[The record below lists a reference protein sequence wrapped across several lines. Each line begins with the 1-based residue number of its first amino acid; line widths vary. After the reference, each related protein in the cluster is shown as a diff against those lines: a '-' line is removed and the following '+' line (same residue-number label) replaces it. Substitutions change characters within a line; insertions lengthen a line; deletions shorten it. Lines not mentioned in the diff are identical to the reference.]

1 MLHRTFPL
9 TLILYS
15 LLTLATTATLRAT
28 DVPITTKQTLFFE
41 ENIRPMLVR
50 HCYACHGSEKQENG
64 LRVDSI
70 EALLAGGDSGPA
82 IELNKPNESLLIEAI
97 EYNGIEMPP
106 STALSKQIINDIRHW
121 ISDGAKWP
129 TTKPDPSRDLALR
142 FTAEDREFWS
152 FQEIIK
158 PRLPRVR
165 ARNHHPIDRFVMA
178 TLRDHGLNMAPPAQ
192 PDRLIRRLYLDLTGL
207 IPPAEVVKSFNA
219 NPSDEHYRQIV
230 EQLLKDEQHGVRWA
244 KFWLDLVRYADSDGY
259 SADSYRDEAW
269 RYRDYVID
277 SFNQNRPYDQF
288 IRQQLAGDELEPKN
302 QQAQIATGF
311 LRHWIYEFNQRDAKS
326 QWDIIL
332 NDITDVTGDAFLGL
346 GMSCARCHDHKFDPI
361 LQNDY
366 FRLRA
371 FFAPLLPLDEQLA
384 GTPTERAAYQA
395 KLQKWQQATTDV
407 RKQIDTMQAKHI
419 ANLTTAQIEM
429 FPLDVRPSLYKKSSK
444 RTPYEKQ
451 LAYLAFRQVQKKI
464 NDVDWLKHFKETDL
478 EKWEQLTNE
487 LKSFDSLRP
496 TPLGVIASVTD
507 VDTTAPPT
515 LIPNTS
521 NPLQPGGLSLLDP
534 TTTTVV
540 SPTNQATTGRRTALA
555 NWLTDP
561 QHPLTSRVMVNR
573 IWQYHFGHGIVDT
586 PSDFGTLG
594 TRPTHPELLDFLAAS
609 FIESNWDIKQI
620 HRIIVTSQTYR
631 QSAIHPNATEMRQLD
646 VNNQFLW
653 RANIRRLDAEQIRDN
668 ILNVSGEL
676 ELQLGG
682 EGQDIDSPRRSA
694 YLKMM
699 RNHPHPFL
707 LAFDGTDG
715 ILSSPERNTTTT
727 PTQTLL
733 IMNNA
738 WVLAR
743 ATALSKLTL
752 PPDMKNCDENIDL
765 LHWKLYSRCATD
777 NEKQVARDFFSNAKS
792 TEEAWTDYCHVLLAA
807 NEFLYIQ

>member
-1 MLHRTFPL
+1 M
-9 TLILYS
+9 
-15 LLTLATTATLRAT
+15 
-28 DVPITTKQTLFFE
+28 Q
-41 ENIRPMLVR
+41 
-50 HCYACHGSEKQENG
+50 HCYACHGSDKQKNG
-64 LRVDSI
+64 LRVDSF
-70 EALLAGGDSGPA
+70 EALLTGGKSGPA
-82 IELNKPNESLLIEAI
+82 ITLGKPDESLLIEAI
-97 EYNGIEMPP
+97 EYNGFEMPP
-106 STALSKQIINDIRHW
+106 SAALSQQSVDDIRQW

-129 TTKPDPSRDLALR
+129 TTLPDPSRNLALR
-142 FTAEDREFWS
+142 FTDDDRDFWS
-152 FQEIIK
+152 FQEIK
-158 PRLPRVR
+158 NPRPPRVR
-165 ARNHHPIDRFVMA
+165 GKHRHPIDRFVTA
-178 TLRDHGLNMAPPAQ
+178 TLRDQGLSMAPPAQ
-192 PDRLIRRLYLDLTGL
+192 STQLIRRLYLDLTGL
-207 IPPAEVVKSFNA
+207 IPPPEVVEEFNA
-219 NPSDEHYRQIV
+219 DPSDEHYGQIV
-230 EQLLKDEQHGVRWA
+230 EQLLNDEQHGVRWA

-259 SADSYRDEAW
+259 SADYYRNEAW

-288 IRQQLAGDELEPKN
+288 IRQQLAGDELEPEN

-311 LRHWIYEFNQRDAKS
+311 LRHWIYEYNQRDARS

-346 GMSCARCHDHKFDPI
+346 GISCARCHDHKFDPI
-361 LQNDY
+361 LQDDY
-366 FRLRA
+366 YRLRA

-384 GTPTERAAYQA
+384 GTLTERTVYQA
-395 KLQKWQQATTDV
+395 ALDKWQHATINV
-407 RKQIDTMQAKHI
+407 RQQIDSLQAQYIEKI
-419 ANLTTAQIEM
+419 TTAQIEM
-429 FPLDVRPSLYKKSSK
+429 FPLDVRPFLYKKDSE

-451 LAYLAFRQVQKKI
+451 IAYLAFRQVQKKI
-464 NDVDWLKHFKETDL
+464 KDVDWLKHFKETDL
-478 EKWEQLTNE
+478 ADWKRLSAE
-487 LKSFDSLRP
+487 LKSFDNLRP
-496 TPLGVIASVTD
+496 APLGVIATVTD
-507 VDTTAPPT
+507 VDTTAPVT
-515 LIPNTS
+515 LNPNTS
-521 NPLQPGGLSLLDP
+521 NPQQPGGLSLLDP
-534 TTTTVV
+534 TITVV
-540 SPTNQATTGRRTALA
+540 SPSNHGTTGRRTALA

-609 FIESNWDIKQI
+609 FIESNWDIKEL
-620 HRIIVTSQTYR
+620 HRFIVTSQTYR
-631 QSAIHPNATEMRQLD
+631 QSAIHPQANAMRQLD
-646 VNNQFLW
+646 ADNQFLW

-676 ELQLGG
+676 DMQLGG
-682 EGQDIDSPRRSA
+682 EGQDVESTRRSA

-733 IMNNA
+733 IMNND

-752 PPDMKNCDENIDL
+752 PPDMKNCEKNIDL
-765 LHWKLYSRCATD
+765 IHWKLYSRCATD
-777 NEKQVARDFFSNAKS
+777 TEKQFARDFFSNAKS
-792 TEEAWTDYCHVLLAA
+792 PEEAWTDYCHVLLAA

>member
-9 TLILYS
+9 ALVLGS
-15 LLTLATTATLRAT
+15 LLTLSTSAVQGT
-28 DVPITTKQTLFFE
+28 DVPITAKQTQFFE
-41 ENIRPMLVR
+41 ENIRPLLVQ
-50 HCYACHGSEKQENG
+50 HCYACHGSEKQKNG
-64 LRVDSI
+64 LRVDSL
-70 EALLAGGDSGPA
+70 EALLTGGDSGPA
-82 IELNKPNESLLIEAI
+82 ITLGKPDESLLIEAI
-97 EYNGIEMPP
+97 EYNGFEMPP
-106 STALSKQIINDIRHW
+106 SAALPQQIVADIRQW

-129 TTKPDPSRDLALR
+129 TTTPDPSRDLALR
-142 FTAEDREFWS
+142 FTEEDRDFWS
-152 FQEIIK
+152 FQEIKK
-158 PRLPRVR
+158 PRPPRVR
-165 ARNHHPIDRFVMA
+165 GKHRHPIDRFVTA
-178 TLRDHGLNMAPPAQ
+178 TLRDQGLSMAPPAQ
-192 PDRLIRRLYLDLTGL
+192 SNQLIRRLYLDLTGL
-207 IPPAEVVKSFNA
+207 IPPPEVVEEFNA
-219 NPSDEHYRQIV
+219 DPSDEHYRQIV
-230 EQLLKDEQHGVRWA
+230 EQLLNDEQHGVRWA

-259 SADSYRDEAW
+259 SADYYRNEAW

-288 IRQQLAGDELEPKN
+288 IRQQLAGDELEPEN

-311 LRHWIYEFNQRDAKS
+311 LRHWIYEYNQRDARS

-346 GMSCARCHDHKFDPI
+346 GISCARCHDHKFDPI
-361 LQNDY
+361 LQDDY
-366 FRLRA
+366 YRLRA

-384 GTPTERAAYQA
+384 GTPTERAVYQA
-395 KLQKWQQATTDV
+395 ALDKWQHATINV
-407 RKQIDTMQAKHI
+407 RQQIDSLQAQHI
-419 ANLTTAQIEM
+419 EKITTAQIEM
-429 FPLDVRPSLYKKSSK
+429 FPLDVRPLLYKKGSE

-451 LAYLAFRQVQKKI
+451 IAYLAFRQVQKKV

-478 EKWEQLTNE
+478 EDWKRLSVK
-487 LKSFDSLRP
+487 LKSFNNLKP

-507 VDTTAPPT
+507 VDTTAPQT
-515 LIPNTS
+515 LNPNTS
-521 NPLQPGGLSLLDP
+521 NPQQPGGLSLLDP
-534 TTTTVV
+534 TITVV
-540 SPTNQATTGRRTALA
+540 SPLNHATTGRRTALA

-609 FIESNWDIKQI
+609 FIESNWDIKEL
-620 HRIIVTSQTYR
+620 HRFIVTSQTYR
-631 QSAIHPNATEMRQLD
+631 QSAIHPQAIAMRQFD
-646 VNNQFLW
+646 ADNQFLW

-676 ELQLGG
+676 DMQLGG
-682 EGQDIDSPRRSA
+682 EGQDVESTRRSA

-733 IMNNA
+733 IMNND

-743 ATALSKLTL
+743 AAALSKLTL
-752 PPDMKNCDENIDL
+752 PPDMKNCEKNIDL
-765 LHWKLYSRCATD
+765 IHWKLYSRCATD
-777 NEKQVARDFFSNAKS
+777 TEKQFARDFFSNAKS
-792 TEEAWTDYCHVLLAA
+792 PEEAWTDYCHVLLAA

>member
-1 MLHRTFPL
+1 MLHRTSSL
-9 TLILYS
+9 ALVIGS
-15 LLTLATTATLRAT
+15 LLTQSTSAAQGT
-28 DVPITTKQTLFFE
+28 DGPITAKQTQFFE
-41 ENIRPMLVR
+41 ENIRPMLVQ
-50 HCYACHGSEKQENG
+50 HCYACHGPEKHKNG
-64 LRVDSI
+64 LRVDSL
-70 EALLAGGDSGPA
+70 EALLTGGDSGPA
-82 IELNKPNESLLIEAI
+82 ITLGKPDESLLIEAI
-97 EYNGIEMPP
+97 EYNGFEMPP
-106 STALSKQIINDIRHW
+106 SAPLPKQIVDDIRRW
-121 ISDGAKWP
+121 ISDGANWP
-129 TTKPDPSRDLALR
+129 TTAPDTSRNPALR
-142 FTAEDREFWS
+142 FTNEDRDFWS
-152 FQEIIK
+152 FQEIKK
-158 PRLPRVR
+158 PRPPRVSR
-165 ARNHHPIDRFVMA
+165 KNRHPIDRFVTA
-178 TLRDHGLNMAPPAQ
+178 TLRDRGLSMAPPAQ

-259 SADSYRDEAW
+259 SADFYRDEAW

-288 IRQQLAGDELEPKN
+288 IQQQLAGDELEPKN

-332 NDITDVTGDAFLGL
+332 NDITDVTGDVFLGL
-346 GMSCARCHDHKFDPI
+346 GISCARCHDHKFDPI

-395 KLQKWQQATTDV
+395 KLQKWQHATTDV

-419 ANLTTAQIEM
+419 ENLTTAQIEM

-478 EKWEQLTNE
+478 EKWEQLTDE
-487 LKSFDSLRP
+487 LNSFDSLKP

-521 NPLQPGGLSLLDP
+521 NPLQPGGLSLLNP
-534 TTTTVV
+534 TITVV
-540 SPTNQATTGRRTALA
+540 SPSNHATTGRRTALA

-594 TRPTHPELLDFLAAS
+594 TRPTHPKLLDFLAAS
-609 FIESNWDIKQI
+609 FIESNWDIKEL
-620 HRIIVTSQTYR
+620 HRFIVTSQTYR
-631 QSAIHPNATEMRQLD
+631 QSAIHPEAIAMRKLD
-646 VNNQFLW
+646 ADNQFLW

-676 ELQLGG
+676 EMQLGG
-682 EGQDIDSPRRSA
+682 EGQDVESSRRSA
-694 YLKMM
+694 YLKIM

-733 IMNNA
+733 IMNND

-743 ATALSKLTL
+743 ATALSKFTL
-752 PPDMKNCDENIDL
+752 PPDIKNCDENIDL

-777 NEKQVARDFFSNAKS
+777 TEKQYARNFFSNAKS
-792 TEEAWTDYCHVLLAA
+792 PDEAWTDYCHVLLAA

>member
-1 MLHRTFPL
+1 
-9 TLILYS
+9 
-15 LLTLATTATLRAT
+15 
-28 DVPITTKQTLFFE
+28 
-41 ENIRPMLVR
+41 
-50 HCYACHGSEKQENG
+50 
-64 LRVDSI
+64 
-70 EALLAGGDSGPA
+70 
-82 IELNKPNESLLIEAI
+82 
-97 EYNGIEMPP
+97 
-106 STALSKQIINDIRHW
+106 
-121 ISDGAKWP
+121 
-129 TTKPDPSRDLALR
+129 
-142 FTAEDREFWS
+142 
-152 FQEIIK
+152 IIK
-158 PRLPRVR
+158 PRVPRIR
-165 ARNHHPIDRFVMA
+165 GKNRHPIDRFVMA
-178 TLRDHGLNMAPPAQ
+178 TLRDRGLTMAPPAQ

-207 IPPAEVVKSFNA
+207 IPPPEVVQDFNA
-219 NPSDEHYRQIV
+219 DPSEEHYQQIV
-230 EQLLKDEQHGVRWA
+230 EQLLNDEQHGVRWA

-259 SADSYRDEAW
+259 SADSYREEAW

-302 QQAQIATGF
+302 QQAQVATGF

-366 FRLRA
+366 YRLRA

-384 GTPTERAAYQA
+384 GTPSERAAYQD
-395 KLQKWQQATTDV
+395 KLEKWQLATIDV
-407 RKQIDTMQAKHI
+407 RKQIDSMQSKHI
-419 ANLTTAQIEM
+419 ETLTTAQIEM
-429 FPLDVRPSLYKKSSK
+429 FPLDVRPLLYKKSGD

-451 LAYLAFRQVQKKI
+451 IAYLAFRQVQKKI
-464 NDVDWLKHFKETDL
+464 NDVDWLKHFKTTDL
-478 EKWEQLTNE
+478 EKWKRLSIE
-487 LKSFDSLRP
+487 LKSFEHLRP
-496 TPLGVIASVTD
+496 APLGVIASVTD

-521 NPLQPGGLSLLDP
+521 NALQPGGLSLLDP
-534 TTTTVV
+534 KTTTVV
-540 SPTNQATTGRRTALA
+540 SSANQPTTGRRTALA

-609 FIESNWDIKQI
+609 FIQSNWDIKEL
-620 HRIIVTSQTYR
+620 HRIVVTSQTYQ
-631 QSAIHPNATEMRQLD
+631 QSAIHPNAIEMRQLD
-646 VNNQFLW
+646 VDNQFLW

-682 EGQDIDSPRRSA
+682 AGQDANSPRRSA

-743 ATALSKLTL
+743 AAALSKLTL
-752 PPDMKNCDENIDL
+752 PPNLKNCENNIDL
-765 LHWKLYSRCATD
+765 IHWKLYSRCATD
-777 NEKQVARDFFSNAKS
+777 TEKQFARDFLNNARS
-792 TEEAWTDYCHVLLAA
+792 PEEAWSDYCHVLLAA

>member
-1 MLHRTFPL
+1 MLHRTFSL
-9 TLILYS
+9 ALVLGS
-15 LLTLATTATLRAT
+15 LLTLSTSAVQGT
-28 DVPITTKQTLFFE
+28 DVPITAKQTQFFE
-41 ENIRPMLVR
+41 ENIRPMLVQ
-50 HCYACHGSEKQENG
+50 HCYACHGSEKQKNG
-64 LRVDSI
+64 LRVDSL
-70 EALLAGGDSGPA
+70 EALLTGGDSGPA
-82 IELNKPNESLLIEAI
+82 ITLGNPDESLLIEAI
-97 EYNGIEMPP
+97 EYNGFEMPP
-106 STALSKQIINDIRHW
+106 SAALPQQIVDDIRHW

-129 TTKPDPSRDLALR
+129 TTTPDPSRDLALR
-142 FTAEDREFWS
+142 FTDEDRDFWS
-152 FQEIIK
+152 FQEIKK
-158 PRLPRVR
+158 PRPPRVR
-165 ARNHHPIDRFVMA
+165 GKHRHPIDRFVTA
-178 TLRDHGLNMAPPAQ
+178 TLRDRGLSMAPPAQ
-192 PDRLIRRLYLDLTGL
+192 SNQLIRRLYLDLTGL
-207 IPPAEVVKSFNA
+207 IPPPEVVQDFNA
-219 NPSDEHYRQIV
+219 DPSEEHYQQIV
-230 EQLLKDEQHGVRWA
+230 EQLLNDEQHGVRWA

-259 SADSYRDEAW
+259 SADSYREEAW

-361 LQNDY
+361 LQDDY
-366 FRLRA
+366 YRLRA

-384 GTPTERAAYQA
+384 GTTTERAAYQA
-395 KLQKWQQATTDV
+395 QLEKWRQATTDV
-407 RKQIDTMQAKHI
+407 RRQIDSMQAQHI
-419 ANLTTAQIEM
+419 ETLSTAQLEK
-429 FPLDVRPSLYKKSSK
+429 FPLDVRPSLYKKDSE

-451 LAYLAFRQVQKKI
+451 IAYLAFRQVQKII
-464 NDVDWLKHFKETDL
+464 NEVDWLKHFKETDL
-478 EKWEQLTNE
+478 EKWKQLTNE
-487 LKSFDSLRP
+487 LKSFESLKP
-496 TPLGVIASVTD
+496 APLGVIASVTD

-540 SPTNQATTGRRTALA
+540 SPANHATTGRRSALA
-555 NWLTDP
+555 RWLTDP

-609 FIESNWDIKQI
+609 FIESNWDIKEL
-620 HRIIVTSQTYR
+620 HRFIVTSQTYR
-631 QSAIHPNATEMRQLD
+631 QSAIHPQAIAMRQLD
-646 VNNQFLW
+646 ADNQFLW

-676 ELQLGG
+676 DMQLGG
-682 EGQDIDSPRRSA
+682 EGQDVESTRRST

-733 IMNNA
+733 IMNND

-752 PPDMKNCDENIDL
+752 PLDMENCEKNIDL
-765 LHWKLYSRCATD
+765 IHWKLYSRCATD
-777 NEKQVARDFFSNAKS
+777 TEKQFTRDFFSNTKS
-792 TEEAWTDYCHVLLAA
+792 PEEAWTDYCHVLLAA

>member
-1 MLHRTFPL
+1 MLHRTFFL
-9 TLILYS
+9 ALVLGS
-15 LLTLATTATLRAT
+15 LLTLSTSAVQGT
-28 DVPITTKQTLFFE
+28 DVPITAKQTQFFE
-41 ENIRPMLVR
+41 ENIRPMLVQ
-50 HCYACHGSEKQENG
+50 HCYACHGPEKQKNA
-64 LRVDSI
+64 LRVDSL
-70 EALLAGGDSGPA
+70 EALLTGGDSGPA
-82 IELNKPNESLLIEAI
+82 ITLGKPDESLLIEAI
-97 EYNGIEMPP
+97 EYNGFEMPP
-106 STALSKQIINDIRHW
+106 SAALPQQIVDDIRHW

-129 TTKPDPSRDLALR
+129 TTTPNPSRDLALR
-142 FTAEDREFWS
+142 FTDEDRDFWS
-152 FQEIIK
+152 FQKIKK
-158 PRLPRVR
+158 PRPPRVR
-165 ARNHHPIDRFVMA
+165 GKHRHPIDRFVTT
-178 TLRDHGLNMAPPAQ
+178 TLSDRGLSMAPPAQ
-192 PDRLIRRLYLDLTGL
+192 SNQLIRRLYLDLTGL
-207 IPPAEVVKSFNA
+207 IPPPEVVKDFNA
-219 NPSDEHYRQIV
+219 DPSDEHYRQIV
-230 EQLLKDEQHGVRWA
+230 EQLLGDEQHGVRWA

-269 RYRDYVID
+269 RYRDYVVD

-288 IRQQLAGDELEPKN
+288 IRQQLAGDELDPKN
-302 QQAQIATGF
+302 QKAQIATGF

-361 LQNDY
+361 LQDDY
-366 FRLRA
+366 YRLRA

-384 GTPTERAAYQA
+384 GTPTEREAHQA
-395 KLQKWQQATTDV
+395 QLEKWQQATINV
-407 RKQIDTMQAKHI
+407 RKQIDSMQAQHI
-419 ANLTTAQIEM
+419 ETLSTAQIEK
-429 FPLDVRPSLYKKSSK
+429 FPLDVRPSLYKKGSE

-451 LAYLAFRQVQKKI
+451 IAYLAFRQVQKII
-464 NDVDWLKHFKETDL
+464 NEVDWLKHFKETDL
-478 EKWEQLTNE
+478 EKWKQLTNE
-487 LKSFDSLRP
+487 LKSFENLKP
-496 TPLGVIASVTD
+496 APLGVIASVTD

-540 SPTNQATTGRRTALA
+540 SPANHATTGRRSALA
-555 NWLTDP
+555 SWLTDP

-609 FIESNWDIKQI
+609 FIESNWDIKEI
-620 HRIIVTSQTYR
+620 HRFIVTSQAYR
-631 QSAIHPNATEMRQLD
+631 QSAIHPNAAEMRQLD
-646 VNNQFLW
+646 VGNQFLW

-668 ILNVSGEL
+668 ILKVSGEL
-676 ELQLGG
+676 DLQLGG
-682 EGQDIDSPRRSA
+682 EGQGVDSPRRSA
-694 YLKMM
+694 FLKMM

-733 IMNNA
+733 IMNNV

-743 ATALSKLTL
+743 AAALSKLTL
-752 PPDMKNCDENIDL
+752 PPDIKNCEKNIDL
-765 LHWKLYSRCATD
+765 IHWKLYSRRATN
-777 NEKQVARDFFSNAKS
+777 NEKQVARDFFSNAES
-792 TEEAWTDYCHVLLAA
+792 PEEAWTDYCHVLLAS
-807 NEFLYIQ
+807 NEFLYSQ

>member
-1 MLHRTFPL
+1 MLHRTFSL
-9 TLILYS
+9 ALVLGS
-15 LLTLATTATLRAT
+15 LLTLSTSAVQGT
-28 DVPITTKQTLFFE
+28 DVPITAKQTQFFE
-41 ENIRPMLVR
+41 ENIRPLLVQ
-50 HCYACHGSEKQENG
+50 HCYACHGSEKQKNG
-64 LRVDSI
+64 LRVDSL
-70 EALLAGGDSGPA
+70 EALLTGGDSGPA
-82 IELNKPNESLLIEAI
+82 ITLGKPDESLLIEAI
-97 EYNGIEMPP
+97 EYNGFEMPP
-106 STALSKQIINDIRHW
+106 SAALPQQIVDDIRQW

-129 TTKPDPSRDLALR
+129 TTTPDPSRDLALR
-142 FTAEDREFWS
+142 FTDEDRDFWS
-152 FQEIIK
+152 FQEIKK
-158 PRLPRVR
+158 PRPPRVR
-165 ARNHHPIDRFVMA
+165 GNHRHPIDRFVTA
-178 TLRDHGLNMAPPAQ
+178 TLRDQGLSMAPPAQ
-192 PDRLIRRLYLDLTGL
+192 SNQLIRRLYLDLTGL
-207 IPPAEVVKSFNA
+207 IPPPEVVEEFNA
-219 NPSDEHYRQIV
+219 DPSDEHYRQIV
-230 EQLLKDEQHGVRWA
+230 EQLLNDEQHGVRWA

-259 SADSYRDEAW
+259 SADYYRNEAW

-288 IRQQLAGDELEPKN
+288 IRQQLAGDELEPEN

-311 LRHWIYEFNQRDAKS
+311 LRHWIYEYNQRDARS

-346 GMSCARCHDHKFDPI
+346 GISCARCHDHKFDPI
-361 LQNDY
+361 LQDDY
-366 FRLRA
+366 YRLRA

-384 GTPTERAAYQA
+384 GTPTERAVYQA
-395 KLQKWQQATTDV
+395 ALDKWHHATINV
-407 RKQIDTMQAKHI
+407 RQQIDSLQAQHI
-419 ANLTTAQIEM
+419 EKITTAQIEM
-429 FPLDVRPSLYKKSSK
+429 FPLDVRPLLYKKGSE

-451 LAYLAFRQVQKKI
+451 IAYLAFRQVQKKI

-478 EKWEQLTNE
+478 EDWKRLSVK
-487 LKSFDSLRP
+487 LKSFDNLRP
-496 TPLGVIASVTD
+496 APLGVIASVTD
-507 VDTTAPPT
+507 VDTTAPLT
-515 LIPNTS
+515 LNPNTS
-521 NPLQPGGLSLLDP
+521 NPQQPGGLSLLDP
-534 TTTTVV
+534 TITVV
-540 SPTNQATTGRRTALA
+540 SPLNHATTGRRTALA

-609 FIESNWDIKQI
+609 FIESNWDIKEL
-620 HRIIVTSQTYR
+620 HRFIVTSQTYR
-631 QSAIHPNATEMRQLD
+631 QSAIHPQAIAMRQFD
-646 VNNQFLW
+646 ADNQFLW

-676 ELQLGG
+676 DMQLGG
-682 EGQDIDSPRRSA
+682 EGQDVESTRRSA

-733 IMNNA
+733 IMNND

-752 PPDMKNCDENIDL
+752 PPDMKNCEKNIDL
-765 LHWKLYSRCATD
+765 IHWKLYSRCATD
-777 NEKQVARDFFSNAKS
+777 TEKQFARDFFSNAKS
-792 TEEAWTDYCHVLLAA
+792 PEEAWTDYCHVLLAA

>member
-9 TLILYS
+9 ALFLCS
-15 LLTLATTATLRAT
+15 LLAISTPVALQAT
-28 DVPITTKQTLFFE
+28 DVPITAKQTQFFE

-50 HCYACHGSEKQENG
+50 HCYTCHGSEKQENG

-70 EALLAGGDSGPA
+70 EALLTGGDSGPA
-82 IELNKPNESLLIEAI
+82 IALGKPDESLLIEAI
-97 EYNGIEMPP
+97 EYNGLEMPP
-106 STALSKQIINDIRHW
+106 TAALTKQIVADIRHW

-129 TTKPDPSRDLALR
+129 STKPDPSRDLALQ
-142 FTAEDREFWS
+142 FTDEDREFWS
-152 FQEIIK
+152 FQEIIQ
-158 PRLPRVR
+158 PRVPRVR
-165 ARNHHPIDRFVMA
+165 GKNRHPIDRFVMA
-178 TLRDHGLNMAPPAQ
+178 TLRDRGLTMAPPAQ

-207 IPPAEVVKSFNA
+207 IPPPEVVKDFIA
-219 NPSDEHYRQIV
+219 DPSDEHYRQIV
-230 EQLLKDEQHGVRWA
+230 EQLLDDEQHGVRWA

-259 SADSYRDEAW
+259 SADAYRDEAW

-288 IRQQLAGDELEPKN
+288 IRQQLAGDELDPNN
-302 QQAQIATGF
+302 QTAQIATGF

-366 FRLRA
+366 YRLRA

-395 KLQKWQQATTDV
+395 QLEKWQQATTVV
-407 RKQIDTMQAKHI
+407 RKQIDSMQAKHI
-419 ANLTTAQIEM
+419 ETLTTAQIEK
-429 FPLDVRPSLYKKSSK
+429 FPLDVRPSLYKKGSE

-451 LAYLAFRQVQKKI
+451 IAYLAFRQVQKII
-464 NDVDWLKHFKETDL
+464 NEVDWLKHFQETDQ
-478 EKWEQLTNE
+478 EKWKQLTTE
-487 LKSFDSLRP
+487 LKSFESLKP
-496 TPLGVIASVTD
+496 APLGVIASVTD

-515 LIPNTS
+515 LVPNTS

-534 TTTTVV
+534 TTITVV
-540 SPTNQATTGRRTALA
+540 SPTNHATTGRRTALA

-573 IWQYHFGHGIVDT
+573 IWQYHFGQGIVDT

-609 FIESNWDIKQI
+609 FMESNWDIKEL
-620 HRIIVTSQTYR
+620 HRAIVTSQTYR
-631 QSAIHPNATEMRQLD
+631 QSAIHPDAIEMRQLD
-646 VNNQFLW
+646 VDNQFLW

-682 EGQDIDSPRRSA
+682 AGQDVDSPRRSA

-707 LAFDGTDG
+707 LAFDATDG

-752 PPDMKNCDENIDL
+752 PPDMKNCENNIDL
-765 LHWKLYSRCATD
+765 IHWKLYSRSATD
-777 NEKQVARDFFSNAKS
+777 HEKQVARDFFSNAKS
-792 TEEAWTDYCHVLLAA
+792 PEEAWTDYCHVLLAA

>member
-1 MLHRTFPL
+1 MLHRTFSL
-9 TLILYS
+9 ALVLGS
-15 LLTLATTATLRAT
+15 LLTLSTSAVQGT
-28 DVPITTKQTLFFE
+28 DVPITAKQTQFFE
-41 ENIRPMLVR
+41 ENIRPLLVQ
-50 HCYACHGSEKQENG
+50 HCYACHGSEKQKNG
-64 LRVDSI
+64 LRVDSL
-70 EALLAGGDSGPA
+70 EALLTGGDSGPA
-82 IELNKPNESLLIEAI
+82 ITLGKPDESLLIEAI
-97 EYNGIEMPP
+97 EYNGFEMPP
-106 STALSKQIINDIRHW
+106 SAALPQQIVDDIRQW

-129 TTKPDPSRDLALR
+129 TTTPDPSRDLALR
-142 FTAEDREFWS
+142 FTDEDRDFWS
-152 FQEIIK
+152 FQEIKK
-158 PRLPRVR
+158 PRPPRVR
-165 ARNHHPIDRFVMA
+165 GKHRHPIDRFVTA
-178 TLRDHGLNMAPPAQ
+178 TLHDQGLSMAPPAQ
-192 PDRLIRRLYLDLTGL
+192 SNQLIRRLYLDLTGL
-207 IPPAEVVKSFNA
+207 IPPPEVVEEFNA
-219 NPSDEHYRQIV
+219 DPSDEHYRQIV
-230 EQLLKDEQHGVRWA
+230 EQLLNDEQHGVRWA

-259 SADSYRDEAW
+259 SADYYRNEAW

-288 IRQQLAGDELEPKN
+288 IRQQLAGDELEPEN

-311 LRHWIYEFNQRDAKS
+311 LRHWIYEYNQRDARS

-346 GMSCARCHDHKFDPI
+346 GISCARCHDHKFDPI
-361 LQNDY
+361 LQDDY
-366 FRLRA
+366 YRLRA

-384 GTPTERAAYQA
+384 GTPTERAVYQA
-395 KLQKWQQATTDV
+395 ALDKWHHATINV
-407 RKQIDTMQAKHI
+407 RQQIDSLQAQHI
-419 ANLTTAQIEM
+419 EKITTAQIEM
-429 FPLDVRPSLYKKSSK
+429 FPLDVRPLLYKKGSE

-451 LAYLAFRQVQKKI
+451 IAYLAFRQVQKKI

-478 EKWEQLTNE
+478 EDWKRLSVK
-487 LKSFDSLRP
+487 LKSFDNLRP
-496 TPLGVIASVTD
+496 APLGVIASVTD
-507 VDTTAPPT
+507 VDTTAPQT
-515 LIPNTS
+515 LNPNTS
-521 NPLQPGGLSLLDP
+521 NPQQPGGLSLLDP
-534 TTTTVV
+534 TITVV
-540 SPTNQATTGRRTALA
+540 SPLNHATTGRRTALA

-609 FIESNWDIKQI
+609 FIESNWDIKEL
-620 HRIIVTSQTYR
+620 HRFIVTSQTYR
-631 QSAIHPNATEMRQLD
+631 QSAVHPQAIAMRQLD
-646 VNNQFLW
+646 ADNQFLW

-676 ELQLGG
+676 DMQLGG
-682 EGQDIDSPRRSA
+682 EGQDVESTRRSA

-733 IMNNA
+733 IMNND

-752 PPDMKNCDENIDL
+752 PPDMKNCEKNIDL
-765 LHWKLYSRCATD
+765 IHWKLYSRCATD
-777 NEKQVARDFFSNAKS
+777 TEKQFARDFFSNAKS
-792 TEEAWTDYCHVLLAA
+792 PEEAWTDYCHVLLAA

>member
-1 MLHRTFPL
+1 MIHRTL
-9 TLILYS
+9 HLALILCS
-15 LLTLATTATLRAT
+15 LFTLSTTVSLQAT
-28 DVPITTKQTLFFE
+28 DAPITAQQTIFFE

-50 HCYACHGSEKQENG
+50 HCYACHGSEKQESG

-70 EALLAGGDSGPA
+70 AALLTGGDSGPA
-82 IELNKPNESLLIEAI
+82 INLGKPDESLLIKAI
-97 EYNGIEMPP
+97 EYNGLEMPP
-106 STALSKQIINDIRHW
+106 SMTLSKQIVDDIRHW

-129 TTKPDPSRDLALR
+129 TTKLDPARDLALR
-142 FTAEDREFWS
+142 FTDEDHEFWS

-165 ARNHHPIDRFVMA
+165 GKNRHPIDRFVMA
-178 TLRDHGLNMAPPAQ
+178 TLRDRGLNMAPPAQ
-192 PDRLIRRLYLDLTGL
+192 PNRLIRRLYLDLTGL
-207 IPPAEVVKSFNA
+207 IPPPEVVKNFSA
-219 NPSDEHYRQIV
+219 NPSDQHYRQIV
-230 EQLLKDEQHGVRWA
+230 DQLLDDEQHGVRWA

-277 SFNQNRPYDQF
+277 SFNHNRPYDQF
-288 IRQQLAGDELEPKN
+288 IQQQLAGDELEPMN

-361 LQNDY
+361 LQDDY

-384 GTPTERAAYQA
+384 GTSSQRAAYRT
-395 KLQKWQQATTDV
+395 KFEKWRQATSDV
-407 RKQIDTMQAKHI
+407 RKQIDSMQAKHI
-419 ANLTTAQIEM
+419 KKLTTAQIEM
-429 FPLDVRPSLYKKSSK
+429 FPLDVRPTLYKEDGE

-451 LAYLAFRQVQKKI
+451 IAYLAFRQVQKKVD
-464 NDVDWLKHFKETDL
+464 DVDWSKHFKETDL
-478 EKWEQLTNE
+478 EKWNQLTE
-487 LKSFDSLRP
+487 ILKSFDSLMP
-496 TPLGVIASVTD
+496 APLGIIASVTD

-521 NPLQPGGLSLLDP
+521 NSLQPGGLSLLDP
-534 TTTTVV
+534 TATAIV
-540 SPTNQATTGRRTALA
+540 SPEKPGTTGRRTALA
-555 NWLTDP
+555 KWLTDP
-561 QHPLTSRVMVNR
+561 RHPLTSRVMVNR

-609 FIESNWDIKQI
+609 FIESNWDIKEI
-620 HRIIVTSQTYR
+620 HRFIVTSQAYR
-631 QSAIHPNATEMRQLD
+631 QSAIHPNAAEMRQLD
-646 VNNQFLW
+646 VGNQFLW

-668 ILNVSGEL
+668 ILKVSGEL
-676 ELQLGG
+676 DLQLGG
-682 EGQDIDSPRRSA
+682 EGQGVDSPRRSA
-694 YLKMM
+694 FLKMM

-733 IMNNA
+733 IMNNV

-743 ATALSKLTL
+743 AAALSKLTL
-752 PPDMKNCDENIDL
+752 PPDIKNCEKNIDL
-765 LHWKLYSRCATD
+765 IHWKLYSRPATN

>member
-1 MLHRTFPL
+1 MFHRTFPL
-9 TLILYS
+9 ALIFCS
-15 LLTLATTATLRAT
+15 L
-28 DVPITTKQTLFFE
+28 ITTSTTVALQAIDVSITDKQSQFFE
-41 ENIRPMLVR
+41 ENIRPMLIR
-50 HCYACHGSEKQENG
+50 HCYACHSSEKQESG

-70 EALLAGGDSGPA
+70 EALLTGGDSGPA
-82 IELNKPNESLLIEAI
+82 IELGKPDASLLIKAI
-97 EYNGIEMPP
+97 EYNGFEMPP
-106 STALSKQIINDIRHW
+106 SAALAKTIVDDIRHW

-129 TTKPDPSRDLALR
+129 TTTPNPSRDLSLQ
-142 FTAEDREFWS
+142 FTDEDRDFWS
-152 FQEIIK
+152 FQKIIK
-158 PRLPRVR
+158 PRPPRVR
-165 ARNHHPIDRFVMA
+165 GKTRHPIDRFIMA
-178 TLRDHGLNMAPPAQ
+178 TLRDRDLSMAPPAQ

-207 IPPAEVVKSFNA
+207 IPPPEVVKDFSD
-219 NPSDEHYRQIV
+219 NPSDEYYRQIV
-230 EQLLKDEQHGVRWA
+230 EQLLGNPQHGVRWA

-259 SADSYRDEAW
+259 SADFYRDEAW

-288 IRQQLAGDELEPKN
+288 IRQQLAGDELEPEN

-311 LRHWIYEFNQRDAKS
+311 LRHWIYEFNQRDAKT

-371 FFAPLLPLDEQLA
+371 FFAPLLPQDEQLA
-384 GTPTERAAYQA
+384 GTPTERASYQA
-395 KLQKWQQATTDV
+395 KLEKWQQATTDV
-407 RKQIDTMQAKHI
+407 RKQIDSMQAKHI
-419 ANLTTAQIEM
+419 ENLTTSQLAM
-429 FPLDVRPSLYKKSSK
+429 FPLDVRPSLYKKESE

-451 LAYLAFRQVQKKI
+451 IAYLAFRQVQKNI
-464 NDVDWLKHFKETDL
+464 NDVDWLKHFKETNL
-478 EKWEQLTNE
+478 EKWKQLTDE
-487 LKSFDSLRP
+487 LKSFDNLRP
-496 TPLGVIASVTD
+496 APLGIIASVTD

-521 NPLQPGGLSLLDP
+521 NALQPGGLSLLDP
-534 TTTTVV
+534 MTTTVV
-540 SPTNQATTGRRTALA
+540 SPANHATTGRRTALA

-594 TRPTHPELLDFLAAS
+594 TRPTHPKLLDFLAAS
-609 FIESNWDIKQI
+609 FIESNWDIKEL
-620 HRIIVTSQTYR
+620 HRVIVTSQAYR
-631 QSAIHPNATEMRQLD
+631 QSAIHPNATEMRHLD
-646 VNNQFLW
+646 VGNQFLW

-682 EGQDIDSPRRSA
+682 EGQDVDSPRRSA

-707 LAFDGTDG
+707 LAFDATDG
-715 ILSSPERNTTTT
+715 ILSSPERNNTTT

-752 PPDMKNCDENIDL
+752 PSDMKNCEKNIDL
-765 LHWKLYSRCATD
+765 IHWKLYSRCATD
-777 NEKQVARDFFSNAKS
+777 KEKQVARDFFSNAMS
-792 TEEAWTDYCHVLLAA
+792 PEEAWADYCHVLLAA

>member
-1 MLHRTFPL
+1 MLHRTFSL
-9 TLILYS
+9 ALVLGS
-15 LLTLATTATLRAT
+15 LLTLSTSAVQGT
-28 DVPITTKQTLFFE
+28 DVPITAKQTQFFE
-41 ENIRPMLVR
+41 ENIRPMLVQ
-50 HCYACHGSEKQENG
+50 HCYACHGSEKQKNG
-64 LRVDSI
+64 LRVDSL
-70 EALLAGGDSGPA
+70 EALLTGGDSGPA
-82 IELNKPNESLLIEAI
+82 ITLGNPDESLLIEAI
-97 EYNGIEMPP
+97 EYNGFEMPP
-106 STALSKQIINDIRHW
+106 SAALPQQIVDDIRHW

-129 TTKPDPSRDLALR
+129 TTTPDPSRDLALR
-142 FTAEDREFWS
+142 FTDEDRDFWS
-152 FQEIIK
+152 FQEIKK
-158 PRLPRVR
+158 PRPPRVR
-165 ARNHHPIDRFVMA
+165 GKQRHPIDRFVTA
-178 TLRDHGLNMAPPAQ
+178 TLRDRGLSMAPPAQ
-192 PDRLIRRLYLDLTGL
+192 SNQLIRRLYLDLTGL
-207 IPPAEVVKSFNA
+207 IPPPEVVKDFNA
-219 NPSDEHYRQIV
+219 DPSDEHYRQIV
-230 EQLLKDEQHGVRWA
+230 EQLLDDEQHGVRWA

-269 RYRDYVID
+269 RYRDYVVD

-288 IRQQLAGDELEPKN
+288 IRQQLAGDELDPKN
-302 QQAQIATGF
+302 QKAQIATGF

-361 LQNDY
+361 LQDDY
-366 FRLRA
+366 YRLRA

-395 KLQKWQQATTDV
+395 QLEKWQQATTDV
-407 RKQIDTMQAKHI
+407 RRQIDSMQAQHI
-419 ANLTTAQIEM
+419 ETLSTAQLEK
-429 FPLDVRPSLYKKSSK
+429 FPLDVRPSLYKKDSE

-451 LAYLAFRQVQKKI
+451 IAYLAFRQVQKII
-464 NDVDWLKHFKETDL
+464 NEVDWLKHFKETDL
-478 EKWEQLTNE
+478 EKWKQLTNE
-487 LKSFDSLRP
+487 LKSFESLKP
-496 TPLGVIASVTD
+496 APLGVIASVTD

-515 LIPNTS
+515 LIPNTN

-540 SPTNQATTGRRTALA
+540 SPANHATTGRRSALA
-555 NWLTDP
+555 RWLTDP

-609 FIESNWDIKQI
+609 FIESNWDIKEL
-620 HRIIVTSQTYR
+620 HRFIVTSQTYR
-631 QSAIHPNATEMRQLD
+631 QSAIHPQAIAMRQLD
-646 VNNQFLW
+646 ADNQFLW

-668 ILNVSGEL
+668 ILKVSGEL
-676 ELQLGG
+676 EMQLGG
-682 EGQDIDSPRRSA
+682 EGQDVESTRRST

-733 IMNNA
+733 IMNND

-752 PPDMKNCDENIDL
+752 PLDMKNCEKNIDL
-765 LHWKLYSRCATD
+765 IHWKLYSRCATD
-777 NEKQVARDFFSNAKS
+777 TEKQFARDFFSNTKS
-792 TEEAWTDYCHVLLAA
+792 PEEAWTDYCHVLLAA

>member
-1 MLHRTFPL
+1 MLHRTFSL
-9 TLILYS
+9 ALVLGS
-15 LLTLATTATLRAT
+15 LLTLSTSAVQGT
-28 DVPITTKQTLFFE
+28 DVPITAKQTQFFE
-41 ENIRPMLVR
+41 ENIRPLLVQ
-50 HCYACHGSEKQENG
+50 HCYACHGSEKQKNG
-64 LRVDSI
+64 LRVDSL
-70 EALLAGGDSGPA
+70 EALLTGGESGPA
-82 IELNKPNESLLIEAI
+82 ITLGKPDESLLIEAI
-97 EYNGIEMPP
+97 EYNGFEMPP
-106 STALSKQIINDIRHW
+106 SAALSQQIVDDIRQW

-129 TTKPDPSRDLALR
+129 TTIPDPSRDQALR
-142 FTAEDREFWS
+142 FTDEDRDFWS
-152 FQEIIK
+152 FQEIKK
-158 PRLPRVR
+158 PRPPRVR
-165 ARNHHPIDRFVMA
+165 GKHRHPIDRFVTA
-178 TLRDHGLNMAPPAQ
+178 TLRDQGLSMAPPAQ
-192 PDRLIRRLYLDLTGL
+192 SNQLIRRLYLDLTGL
-207 IPPAEVVKSFNA
+207 IPPPEVVEEFNA
-219 NPSDEHYRQIV
+219 DPSDEHYRQIV
-230 EQLLKDEQHGVRWA
+230 EQLLDDEQHGVRWA

-269 RYRDYVID
+269 RYRDYVVD

-288 IRQQLAGDELEPKN
+288 IRQQLAGDELDPKN
-302 QQAQIATGF
+302 QKAQIATGF

-361 LQNDY
+361 LQDDY
-366 FRLRA
+366 YRLRA
-371 FFAPLLPLDEQLA
+371 FFAPLLPLDEHLA
-384 GTPTERAAYQA
+384 GTPTEREAHQA
-395 KLQKWQQATTDV
+395 QLEKWQQATINV
-407 RKQIDTMQAKHI
+407 RKQIDSMQAQHI
-419 ANLTTAQIEM
+419 ETLSTAQIEK
-429 FPLDVRPSLYKKSSK
+429 FPLDVRPSLYKKGSE

-451 LAYLAFRQVQKKI
+451 IAYLAFRQVQKII
-464 NDVDWLKHFKETDL
+464 NEVDWLKHFKETDL
-478 EKWEQLTNE
+478 EKWKQLTNE
-487 LKSFDSLRP
+487 LKSFENLKP
-496 TPLGVIASVTD
+496 APLGVIASVTD

-540 SPTNQATTGRRTALA
+540 SPANHATTGRRSALA
-555 NWLTDP
+555 SWLTDP

-609 FIESNWDIKQI
+609 FIESNWDIKEL
-620 HRIIVTSQTYR
+620 HRFIVTSQTYR
-631 QSAIHPNATEMRQLD
+631 QSAIHPQAIAMRQLD
-646 VNNQFLW
+646 ADNQFLW

-676 ELQLGG
+676 DMQLGG
-682 EGQDIDSPRRSA
+682 EGQDVESTRRSA

-707 LAFDGTDG
+707 VAFDGTDG

-733 IMNNA
+733 IMNND

-752 PPDMKNCDENIDL
+752 PPDMKNCEKNIDL
-765 LHWKLYSRCATD
+765 IHWKLYSRCATD
-777 NEKQVARDFFSNAKS
+777 TEKQFARDFFSNAKS
-792 TEEAWTDYCHVLLAA
+792 PEEAWTDYCHVLLAA

>member
-1 MLHRTFPL
+1 MLHRTFSL
-9 TLILYS
+9 ALVLGS
-15 LLTLATTATLRAT
+15 LLTLSTSAVQGT
-28 DVPITTKQTLFFE
+28 DVPITAKQTQFFE
-41 ENIRPMLVR
+41 ENIRPLLVQ
-50 HCYACHGSEKQENG
+50 HCYACHGSEKQKNG
-64 LRVDSI
+64 LRVDSL
-70 EALLAGGDSGPA
+70 EALLTGGDSGPA
-82 IELNKPNESLLIEAI
+82 ITLGKPDESLLIEAI
-97 EYNGIEMPP
+97 EYNGFEMPP
-106 STALSKQIINDIRHW
+106 SAALPQQIVDDIRQW

-129 TTKPDPSRDLALR
+129 TTTPDPSRDLALR
-142 FTAEDREFWS
+142 FTDEDRDFWS
-152 FQEIIK
+152 FQEIKK
-158 PRLPRVR
+158 PRPPRVR
-165 ARNHHPIDRFVMA
+165 GKHRHPIDRFVTA
-178 TLRDHGLNMAPPAQ
+178 TLHDQGLSMAPPAQ
-192 PDRLIRRLYLDLTGL
+192 SNQLIRRLYLDLTGL
-207 IPPAEVVKSFNA
+207 IPPPEVVKQFNA
-219 NPSDEHYRQIV
+219 DPSDEHYRQIV
-230 EQLLKDEQHGVRWA
+230 EQLLNDEQHGVRWA

-259 SADSYRDEAW
+259 SADYYRNEAW

-288 IRQQLAGDELEPKN
+288 IRQQLAGDELEPEN

-311 LRHWIYEFNQRDAKS
+311 LRHWIYEYNQRDARS

-346 GMSCARCHDHKFDPI
+346 GISCARCHDHKFDPI
-361 LQNDY
+361 LQDDY
-366 FRLRA
+366 YRLRA

-384 GTPTERAAYQA
+384 GTPTERAVYQA
-395 KLQKWQQATTDV
+395 ALDKWHHATINV
-407 RKQIDTMQAKHI
+407 RQQIDSLQAQHI
-419 ANLTTAQIEM
+419 EKITTAQIEM
-429 FPLDVRPSLYKKSSK
+429 FPLDVRPLLYKKGSE

-451 LAYLAFRQVQKKI
+451 IAYLAFRQVQKKI

-478 EKWEQLTNE
+478 EDWKRLSVK
-487 LKSFDSLRP
+487 LKSFDNLRP
-496 TPLGVIASVTD
+496 APLGVIASVTD
-507 VDTTAPPT
+507 VDTTAPLT
-515 LIPNTS
+515 LNPNTS
-521 NPLQPGGLSLLDP
+521 NPQQPGGLSLLDP
-534 TTTTVV
+534 TITVV
-540 SPTNQATTGRRTALA
+540 SPLNHATTGRRTALA

-609 FIESNWDIKQI
+609 FIESNWDIKEL
-620 HRIIVTSQTYR
+620 HRFIVTSQTYR
-631 QSAIHPNATEMRQLD
+631 QSAIHPQAIAMRQFD
-646 VNNQFLW
+646 ADNQFLW

-676 ELQLGG
+676 DMQLGG
-682 EGQDIDSPRRSA
+682 EGQDVESTRRSA

-733 IMNNA
+733 IMNND

-752 PPDMKNCDENIDL
+752 PPDIKNCEKNIDL
-765 LHWKLYSRCATD
+765 IHWKLYSRCATD
-777 NEKQVARDFFSNAKS
+777 TEKQFARDFFSNAKS
-792 TEEAWTDYCHVLLAA
+792 PEEAWTDYCHVLLAA

>member
-1 MLHRTFPL
+1 MLHRTFSL
-9 TLILYS
+9 ALVLGS
-15 LLTLATTATLRAT
+15 LLTLSTSAVQGT
-28 DVPITTKQTLFFE
+28 DVPITAKQTQFFE
-41 ENIRPMLVR
+41 ENIRPMLVQ
-50 HCYACHGSEKQENG
+50 HCYACHGSEKQKNG
-64 LRVDSI
+64 LRVDSL
-70 EALLAGGDSGPA
+70 EALLTGGDSGPA
-82 IELNKPNESLLIEAI
+82 ITLGNPDESLLIEAI
-97 EYNGIEMPP
+97 EYNGFEMPP
-106 STALSKQIINDIRHW
+106 SAALPQQIVDDIRHW

-129 TTKPDPSRDLALR
+129 TTTPDPSRDLALR
-142 FTAEDREFWS
+142 FTDEDRDFWS
-152 FQEIIK
+152 FQEIKK
-158 PRLPRVR
+158 PRPPRVR
-165 ARNHHPIDRFVMA
+165 GKHRHPIDRFVTA
-178 TLRDHGLNMAPPAQ
+178 TLRDRGLSMAPPAQ
-192 PDRLIRRLYLDLTGL
+192 SNQLIRRLYLDLTGL
-207 IPPAEVVKSFNA
+207 IPPPEVVKDFNA
-219 NPSDEHYRQIV
+219 DPSDEHYRQIV
-230 EQLLKDEQHGVRWA
+230 EQLLDDEQHGVRWA

-269 RYRDYVID
+269 RYRDYVVD

-288 IRQQLAGDELEPKN
+288 IQQQLAGDELDPKN
-302 QQAQIATGF
+302 QKAQIATGF

-361 LQNDY
+361 LQDDY
-366 FRLRA
+366 YRLRA

-395 KLQKWQQATTDV
+395 QLEKWQQATTDV
-407 RKQIDTMQAKHI
+407 RRQINSMQAQHI
-419 ANLTTAQIEM
+419 ETLSTAQLEK
-429 FPLDVRPSLYKKSSK
+429 FPLDVRPSLYKKDGE

-451 LAYLAFRQVQKKI
+451 IAYLAFRQVQKII
-464 NDVDWLKHFKETDL
+464 NEVDWLKHFKETDL
-478 EKWEQLTNE
+478 EKWKQLTNE
-487 LKSFDSLRP
+487 LKSFESLKP
-496 TPLGVIASVTD
+496 APLGVIASVTD

-540 SPTNQATTGRRTALA
+540 SPANHATTGRRSALA
-555 NWLTDP
+555 RWLTDP

-609 FIESNWDIKQI
+609 FIESNWDIKEL
-620 HRIIVTSQTYR
+620 HRFIVTSQTYR
-631 QSAIHPNATEMRQLD
+631 QSAIHPEAIAMRKLD
-646 VNNQFLW
+646 ADNQFLW

-676 ELQLGG
+676 EMQLGG
-682 EGQDIDSPRRSA
+682 EGQGVESSRRSA
-694 YLKMM
+694 YLKIM

-733 IMNNA
+733 IMNND

-743 ATALSKLTL
+743 ATALSKFTL
-752 PPDMKNCDENIDL
+752 PPDIKNCDENIDL

-777 NEKQVARDFFSNAKS
+777 TEKQYARNFFSNAKS
-792 TEEAWTDYCHVLLAA
+792 PDEAWTDYCHVLLAA

>member
-1 MLHRTFPL
+1 MLHRTFSL
-9 TLILYS
+9 ALVFGS
-15 LLTLATTATLRAT
+15 LLTLSTSAVQGT
-28 DVPITTKQTLFFE
+28 DVPITAKQTQFFE
-41 ENIRPMLVR
+41 ENIRPLLVQ
-50 HCYACHGSEKQENG
+50 HCYACHGSDKQKNG
-64 LRVDSI
+64 LRVDSL
-70 EALLAGGDSGPA
+70 EALLTGGKSGPA
-82 IELNKPNESLLIEAI
+82 ITLGKPDESLLIEAI
-97 EYNGIEMPP
+97 EYNGFEMPP
-106 STALSKQIINDIRHW
+106 SAALSQQSVDDIRQW

-129 TTKPDPSRDLALR
+129 TTLPDPSRNLALR
-142 FTAEDREFWS
+142 FTDDDRDFWS
-152 FQEIIK
+152 FQEIK
-158 PRLPRVR
+158 NPRPPRVR
-165 ARNHHPIDRFVMA
+165 GKHRHPIDRFVTT
-178 TLRDHGLNMAPPAQ
+178 TLRDQGLSMAPPAQ
-192 PDRLIRRLYLDLTGL
+192 SNQLIRRLYLDLTGL
-207 IPPAEVVKSFNA
+207 IPPPEVIEEFNA
-219 NPSDEHYRQIV
+219 DPSDEHYGQIV
-230 EQLLKDEQHGVRWA
+230 EQLLNDEQHGVRWA

-259 SADSYRDEAW
+259 SADYYRNEAW

-288 IRQQLAGDELEPKN
+288 IRQQLAGDELEPEN

-311 LRHWIYEFNQRDAKS
+311 LRHWIYEYNQRDARS

-346 GMSCARCHDHKFDPI
+346 GISCARCHDHKFDPI
-361 LQNDY
+361 LQDDY
-366 FRLRA
+366 YRLRA

-384 GTPTERAAYQA
+384 GTLTERTVYQA
-395 KLQKWQQATTDV
+395 ALDQWQHATINV
-407 RKQIDTMQAKHI
+407 RQQIDSLQAQHI
-419 ANLTTAQIEM
+419 EKITTAQIEM
-429 FPLDVRPSLYKKSSK
+429 FPLDVRPFLYKKDSE

-451 LAYLAFRQVQKKI
+451 IAYLAFRQVQKKI
-464 NDVDWLKHFKETDL
+464 KDVDWLKHFKETDL
-478 EKWEQLTNE
+478 ADWKRLSAE
-487 LKSFDSLRP
+487 LKSFDNLRP
-496 TPLGVIASVTD
+496 APLGVIATVTD
-507 VDTTAPPT
+507 VDTTAPVT
-515 LIPNTS
+515 LNPNTS
-521 NPLQPGGLSLLDP
+521 NPQQPGGLSLLDP
-534 TTTTVV
+534 TITVV
-540 SPTNQATTGRRTALA
+540 SPSNHGTTGRRTALA

-609 FIESNWDIKQI
+609 FIESNWDIKEL
-620 HRIIVTSQTYR
+620 HRFIVTSQTYR
-631 QSAIHPNATEMRQLD
+631 QSAIHPQANAMRQLD
-646 VNNQFLW
+646 ADNQFLW

-676 ELQLGG
+676 DMQLGG
-682 EGQDIDSPRRSA
+682 EGQDVESTRRSA

-733 IMNNA
+733 IMNND

-752 PPDMKNCDENIDL
+752 PPDMKNCEKNIDL
-765 LHWKLYSRCATD
+765 IHWKLYSRCATD
-777 NEKQVARDFFSNAKS
+777 TEKQFARDFFSNAKS
-792 TEEAWTDYCHVLLAA
+792 PEEAWTDYCHVLLAA

>member
-1 MLHRTFPL
+1 MFHYTFLLAVLLGSVL
-9 TLILYS
+9 TAATPTALY
-15 LLTLATTATLRAT
+15 AT
-28 DVPITTKQTLFFE
+28 DASITAKQAQFFE
-41 ENIRPMLVR
+41 ERIRPILIR
-50 HCYACHGSEKQENG
+50 HCYECHGSEKQENG

-70 EALLAGGDSGPA
+70 EALLIGGDSGPA
-82 IELNKPNESLLIEAI
+82 IAPGKADESLLIEAI
-97 EYNGIEMPP
+97 EYNGLEMPP
-106 STALSKQIINDIRHW
+106 SAALANKIVDDIRHW
-121 ISDGAKWP
+121 INHGAKWP
-129 TTKPDPSRDLALR
+129 ITKADPSRDLTLR
-142 FTAEDREFWS
+142 FTDEDRAFWS

-158 PRLPRVR
+158 PRPPR
-165 ARNHHPIDRFVMA
+165 ARGKNRHPIDRFVMS
-178 TLRDHGLNMAPPAQ
+178 TLRDRGLNMAPPAQ

-207 IPPAEVVKSFNA
+207 IPPPDVVKQFNA
-219 NPSDEHYRQIV
+219 DPSDEHYRQIV
-230 EQLLKDEQHGVRWA
+230 EQLLEDEQHGVRWA

-259 SADSYRDEAW
+259 SADSYRTEAW

-288 IRQQLAGDELEPKN
+288 IRQQLAGDELEPNN
-302 QQAQIATGF
+302 QHAQIATGF

-361 LQNDY
+361 LQDDY
-366 FRLRA
+366 YRLRA

-384 GTPTERAAYQA
+384 GTPNERMAYQTQL
-395 KLQKWQQATTDV
+395 KKWGQATEDV
-407 RKQIDTMQAKHI
+407 RKQIDAMQAKHI
-419 ANLTTAQIEM
+419 ETLTTAQIEK
-429 FPLDVRPSLYKKSSK
+429 FPLDVRPSLYKKSSE

-451 LAYLAFRQVQKKI
+451 IAYLAFRQVQKQV
-464 NDVDWLKHFKETDL
+464 NEVDWSKHFKEGDL
-478 EKWEQLTNE
+478 EKWKQLTNK
-487 LKSFDSLRP
+487 LKSFESLKP

-534 TTTTVV
+534 TTTPIV
-540 SPTNQATTGRRTALA
+540 SPANHTTTGRRTSLA

-573 IWQYHFGHGIVDT
+573 IWQHHFGRGIVDT

-594 TRPTHPELLDFLAAS
+594 ARPTHPQLLDFLAVS
-609 FIESNWDIKQI
+609 FIESNWDIKQL
-620 HRIIVTSQTYR
+620 HRLIVTSATYR
-631 QSAIHPNATEMRQLD
+631 QSAMHPDAIKMRQLD
-646 VNNQFLW
+646 VDNQFLW
-653 RANIRRLDAEQIRDN
+653 RTNIRRLDAEQIRDN
-668 ILNVSGEL
+668 ILHVSGEL
-676 ELQLGG
+676 QLQLGG
-682 EGQDIDSPRRSA
+682 AGQDVDSPRRST

-707 LAFDGTDG
+707 LTFDATDG

-733 IMNNA
+733 VMNNA
-738 WVLAR
+738 WVLSR
-743 ATALSKLTL
+743 ATALSKLTI
-752 PPDMKNCDENIDL
+752 PSDIKNCAKHIDL
-765 LHWKLYSRCATD
+765 IHWKLYSRCATD
-777 NEKQVARDFFSNAKS
+777 TEKQFARDFFNNAKS
-792 TEEAWTDYCHVLLAA
+792 PEEAWTDYCHVLLAA